1 MVDGHITVSYM
12 VSTCHAIKL
21 LDRCFHHDIILS
33 DKSEFYK
40 GAVFDMKKMIA
51 FYLALVLAFTLVGC
65 SKGNVDNVK
74 IADWEASEIYSDED
88 IQSAITVVKEYFKSE
103 FEGCTLTSIRYPG
116 DRSAN
121 EFNEWAEQYE
131 ADEAIVLYS
140 SFDVDASGGD
150 GSLNPNS
157 TYNNWKWILTRNI
170 NGSWEH
176 KTHGY
181 G

>member
-1 MVDGHITVSYM
+1 MGLWNFLCLYGYGELGEGSFMRKYVVLCL
-12 VSTCHAIKL
+12 VL
-21 LDRCFHHDIILS
+21 L
-33 DKSEFYK
+33 
-40 GAVFDMKKMIA
+40 
-51 FYLALVLAFTLVGC
+51 LALSMVGC
-65 SKGNVDNVK
+65 GKGSVNNVE
-74 IADWEASEIYSDED
+74 ITDWKPSEIYSDED
-88 IQSAITVVKEYFKSE
+88 IQRAITVVKDYFRSE
-103 FEGCTLTSIRYPG
+103 FDGCTLTSINYPG
-116 DRSAN
+116 DNFAD

-131 ADEAIVLYS
+131 TDDAIVLYS

-157 TYNNWKWILTRNI
+157 TYSNWKWVLVRSE

>member
-1 MVDGHITVSYM
+1 
-12 VSTCHAIKL
+12 
-21 LDRCFHHDIILS
+21 
-33 DKSEFYK
+33 
-40 GAVFDMKKMIA
+40 MKKIVA
-51 FYLALVLAFTLVGC
+51 LCLALMLVLSMGGC
-65 SKGNVDNVK
+65 SKGNVNNVS
-74 IADWEASEIYSDED
+74 IIDWKSSEIYSDED
-88 IQSAITVVKEYFKSE
+88 IQSAITVVKDYFKSE
-103 FEGCTLTSIRYPG
+103 FEGCTLTSINYPG
-116 DRSAN
+116 DSSAG
-121 EFNEWAEQYE
+121 EFNRWAEQYK

-157 TYNNWKWILTRNI
+157 TYNNWKWVLTRSE

>member
-1 MVDGHITVSYM
+1 
-12 VSTCHAIKL
+12 
-21 LDRCFHHDIILS
+21 
-33 DKSEFYK
+33 
-40 GAVFDMKKMIA
+40 MKKIIA
-51 FYLALVLAFTLVGC
+51 LCLALILVLSTVGC
-65 SKGNVDNVK
+65 NKGNVNNVN
-74 IADWEASEIYSDED
+74 ITDWKPSEIYSDED
-88 IQSAITVVKEYFKSE
+88 IQSAITVVMDYFKSE
-103 FEGCTLTSIRYPG
+103 FEGCTLTNVSYPG
-116 DRSAN
+116 DSSAD
-121 EFNEWAEQYE
+121 EFIEWAEQYE

-157 TYNNWKWILTRNI
+157 TYTDFKWILTRSK